1 MKEHIKDVIISSISF
16 YVGII
21 ILMVLTYI
29 LLGPLMFKWF
39 TKTDNTNNTVKENV
53 IYDKGNQT

>member
-29 LLGPLMFKWF
+29 LLGPLMFKWV
-39 TKTDNTNNTVKENV
+39 TKTDNTNNIVKENV